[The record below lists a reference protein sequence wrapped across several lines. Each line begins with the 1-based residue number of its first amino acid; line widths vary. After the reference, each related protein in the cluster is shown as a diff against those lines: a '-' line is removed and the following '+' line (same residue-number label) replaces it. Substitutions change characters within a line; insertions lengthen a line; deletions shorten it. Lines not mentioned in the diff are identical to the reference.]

1 MKPLLRAIAIVRIAS
16 RYGLDEWLPGSRATP
31 LLRVAK
37 VFAPTAAA
45 NRGLPRGVRLRMAL
59 QELGPLFVKLG
70 QVLSTRRDLLPADI
84 ADELA
89 GLRDQVQAFPS
100 AQARALIEAGL
111 ERPLNAVFERFDD
124 EPLASASIAQVHAAW
139 LQDGREVVVKVLRP
153 DIETRIRA
161 DIALMRLLADGLCR
175 LHPHADKIRPHDVV
189 SELESTLL
197 AECDLQR
204 EAANASLM
212 RRLWQDSADLS
223 VPEVIWPLTGEKI
236 LVMQRVHGIP
246 ADAIAELDQRGIDR
260 KALAAKAVRILYQQV
275 FRDNYFHADAHAGN
289 IWVDTDSARQGA
301 FIALDF
307 GIVGQ
312 LSEQDQYYLAENFM
326 AIFHKDYRKIA
337 RLHVQAGWMPATLR
351 LDELEAAVR
360 AVCEPY
366 FTRPLS
372 EFSIAE
378 VVAKLFRTA
387 QKYQLTLQPQLIL
400 LQKTL
405 LNTEGLART
414 LDPDIDLWAV
424 ARPVLE
430 EILRERYSAKAFMAR
445 LQKQWPEILH
455 QASGLPALLQ
465 SALTQQVDGETR
477 IRMRSDE
484 IAQLVKISQR
494 NQRQLFALA
503 VAVSAGFAA
512 GLLYLLAGPGPMLYA
527 ASALSLVGFALA
539 WPRSP

>member
-1 MKPLLRAIAIVRIAS
+1 MKPMLRALAIVRTAS
-16 RYGLDEWLPGSRATP
+16 RHGLDEWLPASRATP
-31 LLRVAK
+31 LLRLFK
-37 VFAPTAAA
+37 LFSPTAKEH
-45 NRGLPRGVRLRMAL
+45 RGQARGVRLRLAL

-89 GLRDQVQAFPS
+89 GLRDQVKPFDSNEAK
-100 AQARALIEAGL
+100 AIVAEALGK
-111 ERPLNAVFERFDD
+111 PLAELFERFDD

-139 LQDGREVVVKVLRP
+139 LPDGRAVVVKVLRP
-153 DIETRIRA
+153 GIEDRIGK
-161 DIALMRLLADGLCR
+161 DIALMRLLADGIRR
-175 LHPHADKIRPHDVV
+175 LHPNADKIRPHDVV
-189 SELESTLL
+189 AELESTLL

-212 RRLWQDSADLS
+212 RRLWQDGAELQ
-223 VPEVIWPLTGEKI
+223 VPAVEWALTSERV
-236 LVMQRVHGIP
+236 LVMERVYGVP
-246 ADAIAELDQRGIDR
+246 ADSIDELDRLGVDR
-260 KALAAKAVRILYQQV
+260 RPLAAQAVRILYRQV

-289 IWVDTDSARQGA
+289 IWVDVREPAKAG

-326 AIFHKDYRKIA
+326 AIFRKDYRAIA
-337 RLHVQAGWMPATLR
+337 RLHVQAGWMPAHLR

-378 VVAKLFRTA
+378 VIGKLLRTA
-387 QKYQLTLQPQLIL
+387 RKYELTLQPQLIL

-414 LDPDIDLWAV
+414 LDPTIDLWAV

-430 EILRERYSAKAFMAR
+430 DILRTRYSAKAVAERLRAR
-445 LQKQWPEILH
+445 WPEL
-455 QASGLPALLQ
+455 ARDAADLPALLQ
-465 SALTQQVDGETR
+465 AFLAKQVHGESD
-477 IRMRSDE
+477 IRMRSED
-484 IAQLVKISQR
+484 IARLVAVSQR
-494 NQRQLFALA
+494 NQRQLFALVLGVTAALAAVALHVFGAEASWRYATLA
-503 VAVSAGFAA
+503 VAVLSFAA
-512 GLLYLLAGPGPMLYA
+512 
-527 ASALSLVGFALA
+527 A
-539 WPRSP
+539 WPRRL

>member
-1 MKPLLRAIAIVRIAS
+1 MKPMLRALAIVRTAS
-16 RYGLDEWLPGSRATP
+16 RFGLDEWLPVSRATP
-31 LLRVAK
+31 LLRLFK
-37 VFAPTAAA
+37 LFSPTAKAHREQA
-45 NRGLPRGVRLRMAL
+45 RGVRLRLAL

-70 QVLSTRRDLLPADI
+70 QVLSTRRDLLPPDI

-89 GLRDQVQAFPS
+89 GLRDQVIPFDSREAK
-100 AQARALIEAGL
+100 AIVAGALG
-111 ERPLNAVFERFDD
+111 RPLAEVFERFDD
-124 EPLASASIAQVHAAW
+124 EPLASASIAQVHSAW
-139 LQDGREVVVKVLRP
+139 LPDGRAVVVKVLRP
-153 DIETRIRA
+153 GIEDRIGN
-161 DIALMRLLADGLCR
+161 DIALMRLLADGIRR

-189 SELESTLL
+189 AELQTTLL

-212 RRLWQDSADLS
+212 RRLWQDGTELQVPAVEWDLTRER
-223 VPEVIWPLTGEKI
+223 V
-236 LVMQRVHGIP
+236 LVMERAYGVP
-246 ADAIAELDQRGIDR
+246 ADRIDELDRLGVDR
-260 KALAAKAVRILYQQV
+260 RALAAQAVRILYRQV

-289 IWVDTDSARQGA
+289 IWVDVREPAKAG

-326 AIFHKDYRKIA
+326 AIFRRDYRAIA
-337 RLHVQAGWMPATLR
+337 RLHLQAGWMPAHLR

-378 VVAKLFRTA
+378 VIGKLLRTA
-387 QKYQLTLQPQLIL
+387 RKYELTLQPQLIL

-414 LDPDIDLWAV
+414 LDPKIDLWAV

-430 EILRERYSAKAFMAR
+430 DILRTRYSAKALAERLRAR
-445 LQKQWPEILH
+445 WPEL
-455 QASGLPALLQ
+455 ARDAADLPALLQ
-465 SALTQQVDGETR
+465 AFLTKQVHGESD
-477 IRMRSDE
+477 IRMRSED
-484 IAQLVKISQR
+484 IARLVAVSQR
-494 NQRQLFALA
+494 NQRQLFALVLGVTAVLAAVALQLFGGPAPWRYVSVA
-503 VAVSAGFAA
+503 VAVSSFAA
-512 GLLYLLAGPGPMLYA
+512 
-527 ASALSLVGFALA
+527 A
-539 WPRSP
+539 WPRRP

>member
-1 MKPLLRAIAIVRIAS
+1 MKPMLRALAIVRTAS
-16 RYGLDEWLPGSRATP
+16 RYGLDEWLPASRAKP
-31 LLRVAK
+31 FVRLFKL
-37 VFAPTAAA
+37 FSPTAKAH
-45 NRGLPRGVRLRMAL
+45 REQQRGVRLRLAL

-89 GLRDQVQAFPS
+89 GLRDQVAPFDS
-100 AQARALIEAGL
+100 AQAKALVAEALG
-111 ERPLNAVFERFDD
+111 RPLSEAFERFDD

-139 LQDGREVVVKVLRP
+139 LPDGRAVVVKVLRP
-153 DIETRIRA
+153 GIEERIGK
-161 DIALMRLLADGLCR
+161 DIALMRLLADGIRR
-175 LHPHADKIRPHDVV
+175 LHPNADKIRPHDVV
-189 SELESTLL
+189 AELETTLL

-212 RRLWQDSADLS
+212 RRLWQDSAELQVPAIEWDLTRER
-223 VPEVIWPLTGEKI
+223 V
-236 LVMQRVHGIP
+236 LVMERVYGVP
-246 ADAIAELDQRGIDR
+246 ADSIDELDRLGVDR
-260 KALAAKAVRILYQQV
+260 RALAAQAVRILYRQV

-289 IWVDTDSARQGA
+289 IWVDVREPAKAG

-326 AIFHKDYRKIA
+326 AIFRKDYRAIA
-337 RLHVQAGWMPATLR
+337 RLHVQAGWMPAHLR

-378 VVAKLFRTA
+378 VIGKLLRTA
-387 QKYQLTLQPQLIL
+387 QKYELTLQPQLIL

-414 LDPDIDLWAV
+414 LDPTIDLWAV

-430 EILRERYSAKAFMAR
+430 DILRTRYSAKAVAERLRAR
-445 LQKQWPEILH
+445 WPEL
-455 QASGLPALLQ
+455 ARDAADLPALLQ
-465 SALTQQVDGETR
+465 AFLVKQVHGESD
-477 IRMRSDE
+477 IRMRSED
-484 IAQLVKISQR
+484 IARLVAVSQR
-494 NQRQLFALA
+494 NQRQLFALVLGVTAALAAVALHVFGAEASWRYASIA
-503 VAVSAGFAA
+503 VAVLAFAA
-512 GLLYLLAGPGPMLYA
+512 
-527 ASALSLVGFALA
+527 A
-539 WPRSP
+539 WPRRL